1 MQVAKSKST
10 CIIIEKSASDIPIGV
25 SSFKY
30 KDFTLIQHLGEGS
43 FGQVFLAE
51 CAKNKKLYALKV
63 FQKKKIILSKQTK
76 FVIAEVNILKQVNNP
91 FIISLYFTFQT
102 PNYIYLGL

>member
-1 MQVAKSKST
+1 M
-10 CIIIEKSASDIPIGV
+10 
-25 SSFKY
+25 
-30 KDFTLIQHLGEGS
+30 
-43 FGQVFLAE
+43 
-51 CAKNKKLYALKV
+51 YALKI

-76 FVIAEVNILKQVNNP
+76 FVIAEVNILKQINHP

>member
-1 MQVAKSKST
+1 MQVPKSKST
-10 CIIIEKSASDIPIGV
+10 CTIIEKSAEEIIEH

-51 CAKNKKLYALKV
+51 CEKNKKLYALKV
-63 FQKKKIILSKQTK
+63 FQKKKII
-76 FVIAEVNILKQVNNP
+76 
-91 FIISLYFTFQT
+91 
-102 PNYIYLGL
+102 